1 MLLDIAV
8 LKWLV
13 GINIVFNLAICGK
26 LVLH

>member
-1 MLLDIAV
+1 MLLDISV

-13 GINIVFNLAICGK
+13 GINIVLNLAICGK